1 MEERLE
7 GLSVTKPKGLKAG
20 ASLSF
25 SLSWLLFVAFAIINV
40 PLLLLLLEIILV
52 FVPVLM
58 LLVGIEAGG
67 GRGESRDHVAI
78 FGFALG
84 TCVK

>member
-67 GRGESRDHVAI
+67 GGESRDHVAI

>member
-25 SLSWLLFVAFAIINV
+25 SLSWLLFVAFDIINF

-67 GRGESRDHVAI
+67 RGESRDHVAI
-78 FGFALG
+78 IGFALG